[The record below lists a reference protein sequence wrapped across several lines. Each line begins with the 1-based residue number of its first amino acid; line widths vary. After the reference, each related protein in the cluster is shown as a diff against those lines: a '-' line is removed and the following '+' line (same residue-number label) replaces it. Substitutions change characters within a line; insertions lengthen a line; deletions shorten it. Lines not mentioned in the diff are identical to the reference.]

1 MQRHEHLSYHGII
14 RNVFQPFSI
23 ILSSFYFFRWRT
35 VQAKSC
41 LAFELCEM
49 YSTSVFQYLCVC
61 VCRLVLWDM
70 QDEKRL
76 SQYLRSLNIAVPR
89 FRPSLSLHTHHE
101 FMKWVDTLISQYI
114 SLLFYLL
121 SQWVINAKPHWGFV
135 ARWDRRLARWPILSN
150 SGRRLQLVAQ
160 RQT

>member
-1 MQRHEHLSYHGII
+1 MSIFLIMGSLEMCFNLFLLSYH
-14 RNVFQPFSI
+14 PFI
-23 ILSSFYFFRWRT
+23 FFVGAPYKQRAAWHSSFVKCT
-35 VQAKSC
+35 AH
-41 LAFELCEM
+41 LC
-49 YSTSVFQYLCVC
+49 SSICVCVC